1 MNASTMILIGVLSV
15 LVVLYLLRRQSRLS
29 HDDLD

>member
-1 MNASTMILIGVLSV
+1 MNALTMISIGVLSV

-29 HDDLD
+29 REDFD

>member
-29 HDDLD
+29 QEDLD